1 MNHLEATKGPKGAQL
16 EDISALDG
24 LTPMAAQAWRASEG
38 KMDRRRRLNV
48 SIAVIA
54 VLVTIA
60 ALRWVPEGWGGDPMP
75 VRIARL
81 GVAVAFVAIGAVD
94 LLAQLRLS
102 LWAL

>member
-48 SIAVIA
+48 FDC
-54 VLVTIA
+54 
-60 ALRWVPEGWGGDPMP
+60 RH
-75 VRIARL
+75 RCL
-81 GVAVAFVAIGAVD
+81 GND
-94 LLAQLRLS
+94 CRPS
-102 LWAL
+102 LGS